1 MKKNVSRR
9 ALFAICFMLVVV
21 LSGTVAVYAVDV
33 EHQAGEKIIDE
44 YEYISSAS
52 TNLSISGDM
61 ATNLSIS
68 GDMATASAK
77 ITRESSADRVKITM
91 NLQQKKDN
99 EWNTVKS
106 WGKNSSSR
114 VTYIEKTKTVSG
126 GLYRVYTKVITYTG
140 DDSETI
146 KIYSKT
152 KKH

>member
-1 MKKNVSRR
+1 MKKNVSRG

-21 LSGTVAVYAVDV
+21 LSGTVAVCAVDV

-61 ATNLSIS
+61 AT
-68 GDMATASAK
+68 ASAK
-77 ITRESSADRVKITM
+77 ITRKSSADRVKITM

>member
-1 MKKNVSRR
+1 
-9 ALFAICFMLVVV
+9 
-21 LSGTVAVYAVDV
+21 
-33 EHQAGEKIIDE
+33 
-44 YEYISSAS
+44 
-52 TNLSISGDM
+52 
-61 ATNLSIS
+61 
-68 GDMATASAK
+68 MATASAK